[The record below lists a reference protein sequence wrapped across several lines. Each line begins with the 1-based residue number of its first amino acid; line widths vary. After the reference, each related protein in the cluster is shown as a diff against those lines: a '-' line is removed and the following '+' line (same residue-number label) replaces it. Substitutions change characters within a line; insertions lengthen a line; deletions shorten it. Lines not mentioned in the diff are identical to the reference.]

1 MNVYIFIMTI
11 GIIPLSIIEFQ
22 YRDPSSIFIPKITLS
37 LIIFGFILWF
47 LTSDNDN
54 NKNSQ
59 QNFYYNNNAN
69 RHINYCEQIQKNRY
83 DEITEETT
91 RRELDKLTMSE
102 RFMEMFE
109 EKGDNQ
115 KNWSWQSREK
125 YTRFNESQIN
135 SYDIENLTTS
145 TTK

>member
-1 MNVYIFIMTI
+1 MNVYIFLITI

-22 YRDPSSIFIPKITLS
+22 YRDPSTIFIPKISIS

-47 LTSDNDN
+47 LFSDNDN
-54 NKNSQ
+54 NKNNQ
-59 QNFYYNNNAN
+59 QNFSYNNNMN
-69 RHINYCEQIQKNRY
+69 RNISYCEQIQKNKY

-91 RRELDKLTMSE
+91 RAELEKLTMTE
-102 RFMEMFE
+102 EFMEMFE

-125 YTRFNESQIN
+125 YTKLNESQIN